1 MRAQTAAA
9 LRCPSRENCPWKV
22 VVAAQKTMSQWLS
35 ILKVAE
41 LFPDATE
48 VPLSIMRLNLPS
60 PVSSDDMTADV
71 VHRAMVGAGMVTPA
85 VKVALFF
92 KDEEG
97 DFVTQPSTDVAW
109 PSCGISE
116 GVLKAWFMRA
126 PEHPATAPSTPVCA
140 CLGPHVHQPSK
151 KRLQSL
157 DQDEFQGYS
166 LLVAAEEGCHSCVEY
181 WLDNGVDPNFRS
193 STNDYTAM
201 DFVLWAEKK
210 SHISAACAEQV
221 KLVLQ
226 DAGGRTNK
234 M

>member
-1 MRAQTAAA
+1 M
-9 LRCPSRENCPWKV
+9 V
-22 VVAAQKTMSQWLS
+22 AQKTMSQWLFT
-35 ILKVAE
+35 LKFAE
-41 LFPDATE
+41 LSPDATE
-48 VPLSIMRLNLPS
+48 VPLSIVRLDLPS
-60 PVSSDDMTADV
+60 PLSSEDV
-71 VHRAMVGAGMVTPA
+71 TSDVLRQAMGEAGMLPPA

-97 DFVTQPSTDVAW
+97 DFVTEPSTHFAW
-109 PSCGISE
+109 PSCCISE

-126 PEHPATAPSTPVCA
+126 PEPPSTAPSTPVCA

-166 LLVAAEEGCHSCVEY
+166 LLAAAEEGCHSCVEY
-181 WLDNGVDPNFRS
+181 WLGNGVDPNFRS

-201 DFVLWAEKK
+201 DFVLWAKKK